1 MQNTFM
7 NALTLCDIELMR
19 SVGKSDLHCHCGRSG
34 NLKNVNPKAVYRT
47 KFNGLEDCE
56 VWYKNN
62 IYPYYKDTAADKYKL
77 LIYSFKQLANDNIT
91 LACMNFGINNIDL
104 FGGIQPFINVIKKLN
119 NTIAPACKILPE
131 LGIQRQLDLDKVYD
145 IDKIINSGFFY
156 SIDLNGN
163 EKAKSVYEFKQLY
176 LKAKNA
182 NLVLKAHVGEFG
194 TPDDIIEAIE
204 VLNLSEI
211 NHGVACVKSNNALDY
226 IRKNNVILHISPTS
240 NVRLGVFNSI
250 YEHPIGR
257 IFRCNIP
264 VTICS
269 DDQLLFNSE
278 ISKEYIRL
286 YKSRILEKDE
296 LQIIW
301 NYGLN
306 YLHNNLEKG
315 KEKNK
320 W

>member
-1 MQNTFM
+1 MQNEFIK
-7 NALTLCDIELMR
+7 ALILNDIKLMR
-19 SVGKSDLHCHCGRSG
+19 SVAKSDLHCHCGRSG
-34 NLKNVNPKAVYRT
+34 NLKIVNKKAVYKS
-47 KFNGLEDCE
+47 KFDGLEDCE
-56 VWYKNN
+56 IWYKNN
-62 IYPYYKDTAADKYKL
+62 ISPYYKDTAVDKCKL
-77 LIYSFKQLANDNIT
+77 IEYSFKQFAEDNIT
-91 LACMNFGINNIDL
+91 LACMNFGLNNIKM
-104 FGGIQPFINVIKKLN
+104 FGGIESFINVIKELN
-119 NTIAPACKILPE
+119 RVVAPNCKILPE

-176 LKAKNA
+176 LEAKKA

-211 NHGVACVKSNNALDY
+211 NHGVSCANSINALDY
-226 IRKNNVILHISPTS
+226 IKKNNVILHISPTS
-240 NVRLGVFNSI
+240 NVKTGVFDSL
-250 YEHPIGR
+250 YEHPIGK
-257 IFRCNIP
+257 IFRHGIP

-269 DDQLLFNSE
+269 DDQLLFDSE
-278 ISKEYIRL
+278 VSKEYIRL

-301 NYGLN
+301 NYGRN
-306 YLHNNLEKG
+306 YYHENFKKG
-315 KEKNK
+315 KEK
-320 W
+320 